1 MTSSNGNTEDNL
13 PQLLIP
19 TVITKKR
26 PTTCAEALWDV
37 SQEER
42 LSPLVRY
49 KKKPSLFRSPDVDYF
64 APIQKVLDNQKTSQL
79 LLEDSKSKSD
89 LNNNVTNQTSSK
101 GRKNRKRARTSDIS
115 DIADVAKSSL
125 SVTPSD
131 KESDLCTKSK
141 KKRRSIRKFQR
152 DLDIENRQAVSS
164 EIPTPGIPIVNINFT
179 NDADTDDKSELMSRF
194 CKSFQTAIE
203 SAFPYQS
210 YNAAGVTTATATV
223 DKRYKV
229 PNPDSDDYL
238 ESLQKRW

>member
-1 MTSSNGNTEDNL
+1 MTSNNNTEDNV

-49 KKKPSLFRSPDVDYF
+49 KKKPSLFRSPEVDYF

-101 GRKNRKRARTSDIS
+101 ERKNRKRARTSDI
-115 DIADVAKSSL
+115 ADVAKSSF
-125 SVTPSD
+125 SATPSD

-152 DLDIENRQAVSS
+152 DLDIENRQAVYS

-179 NDADTDDKSELMSRF
+179 NDTDTDDKSELMSRF

-210 YNAAGVTTATATV
+210 YNVAGVTTATATV

-229 PNPDSDDYL
+229 PNHESDDYL
-238 ESLQKRW
+238 ESLEKRW

>member
-1 MTSSNGNTEDNL
+1 M
-13 PQLLIP
+13 
-19 TVITKKR
+19 
-26 PTTCAEALWDV
+26 
-37 SQEER
+37 
-42 LSPLVRY
+42 VRY
-49 KKKPSLFRSPDVDYF
+49 KKKPSLFRSPEVDYF
-64 APIQKVLDNQKTSQL
+64 APIQKVLDKQRTSQL

-101 GRKNRKRARTSDIS
+101 VRKSRKRARTS

-141 KKRRSIRKFQR
+141 KKRRSIRKLQR
-152 DLDIENRQAVSS
+152 HSDIENQQAVSS
-164 EIPTPGIPIVNINFT
+164 EIPTAGIPIVNIDFNYDT
-179 NDADTDDKSELMSRF
+179 DTDDKSELMIRF

-210 YNAAGVTTATATV
+210 YNVAGVATATGTI

-238 ESLQKRW
+238 ESLQKRF

>member
-1 MTSSNGNTEDNL
+1 M
-13 PQLLIP
+13 
-19 TVITKKR
+19 
-26 PTTCAEALWDV
+26 
-37 SQEER
+37 
-42 LSPLVRY
+42 VRY
-49 KKKPSLFRSPDVDYF
+49 KKKPSLFRSPEVDYF
-64 APIQKVLDNQKTSQL
+64 APIQKVLDKQRTSQL

-101 GRKNRKRARTSDIS
+101 VRKSRKRARTS

-141 KKRRSIRKFQR
+141 KKCRSIRKLQR
-152 DLDIENRQAVSS
+152 HSDIENQQAVSS
-164 EIPTPGIPIVNINFT
+164 EIPTAGIPIVNIDFNYDT
-179 NDADTDDKSELMSRF
+179 DTDDKSELMIRF

-210 YNAAGVTTATATV
+210 YNVAGVATATATI

-238 ESLQKRW
+238 ESLQKRF